1 MLLVSEPAPTLDRAS
16 DGTVALAVSMGGAAA
31 LVIGLIS
38 GSRLLRILGLGSAVA
53 GGAFYVRTKLA
64 ERSEKIKAA
73 ENDVRTALEDLDPV
87 ARAQVLADA
96 AKSQLT

>member
-1 MLLVSEPAPTLDRAS
+1 VSEPGPTLGRD
-16 DGTVALAVSMGGAAA
+16 DQETLALAISASGAAA
-31 LVIGLIS
+31 LVIGWII

-53 GGAFYVRTKLA
+53 GGVFYTRIKLA
-64 ERSEKIKAA
+64 ERNEKIETA
-73 ENDVRTALEDLDPV
+73 EDEVRSALDDLDPV